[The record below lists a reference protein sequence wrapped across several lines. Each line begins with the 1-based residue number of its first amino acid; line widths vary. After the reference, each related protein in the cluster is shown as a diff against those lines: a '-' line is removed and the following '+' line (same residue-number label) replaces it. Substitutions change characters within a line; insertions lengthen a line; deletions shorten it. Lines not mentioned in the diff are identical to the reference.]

1 MPDANLDIVVRVR
14 GGQVAS
20 SEIKNVGKATEGVGK
35 ATEETN
41 KKTSGLSS
49 SLKGLA
55 AGIGVYKGYSFV
67 KDAVQETANLA
78 LATKA
83 LQRVTGLDSK
93 QAAGWVELAKQR
105 GIGAKQLNQGFITLN
120 KNIAAGA
127 NGSKASAL
135 AFQQLGL
142 DPMNLKVQD
151 AQTRMGMLADSF
163 KALPQGV
170 DKAALAQKLFGR
182 QAQSML
188 PILSSN
194 SKGLREHVTA
204 LGEESGMTGK
214 NRAETLKLVAMQRQ
228 WTSTMTAV
236 KVAVGTALIPLLTT
250 LAQVIGPIAQGFA
263 KLMQSSQ
270 GFRIAIVALG
280 TALLVF
286 GAIMAISMGGIP
298 ILAAAIT
305 AAVVGII
312 AGLVTLYQKCS
323 WFRAGV
329 QAVFHAAGAA
339 FTWLKQAAVNTFNWI
354 KANWPL
360 LVSIIGGPMAAAAVQ
375 VIKHWDTIKSAAQ
388 SVWNFLKGLGS
399 FISGVFTGAWNA
411 ASDAIGKVASA
422 ISDVVNAAGKISSL
436 PGKAFSFV
444 TKHLAEGGT
453 MSQGGLAVVGEK
465 GPELVHLPGGSTV
478 TPNSAL
484 RRGVA
489 GVGGAGSV
497 VVPVYL
503 DKRQIAYAMA
513 DFTADQQATR

>member
-1 MPDANLDIVVRVR
+1 MADANLDIVVRVR

-20 SEIKNVGKATEGVGK
+20 SEIKQVGDATKQVGT

-41 KKTSGLSS
+41 KKTSGLTS

-55 AGIGVYKGYSFV
+55 AGIGVYKAYSFV
-67 KDAVQETANLA
+67 KGAVTETSNLA
-78 LATKA
+78 LATKG
-83 LQRVTGLDSK
+83 LQRLTGLDTT
-93 QAAGWVELAKQR
+93 QAVGWVEMAKQR
-105 GIGAKQLNQGFITLN
+105 GIASKQLNQGFITLN
-120 KNIAAGA
+120 KSISAAAG
-127 NGSKASAL
+127 GSKASQT
-135 AFQQLGL
+135 AFQSLGL
-142 DPMNLKVQD
+142 DAASLQAQD

-163 KALPQGV
+163 KALPPGV

-188 PILSSN
+188 PILSQN
-194 SKGLREHVTA
+194 SKDLREHVTA

-214 NRAETLKLVAMQRQ
+214 SMGETMKMVAAQRQ
-228 WTSTMTAV
+228 WHSTMVALQ
-236 KVAVGTALIPLLTT
+236 VAVGTALVPLLTSLT
-250 LAQVIGPIAQGFA
+250 QVITPIAQGFA
-263 KLMQSSQ
+263 HLMNTSQ

-280 TALLVF
+280 AAVITF
-286 GAIMAISMGGIP
+286 GAIMAVSMGGIP

-305 AAVVGII
+305 AGVVGII
-312 AGLVTLYQKCS
+312 AGIVTLYNKCQ
-323 WFRAGV
+323 WFRTGV
-329 QAVFHAAGAA
+329 QRAWGAVVASFN
-339 FTWLKQAAVNTFNWI
+339 WLKQAAVNVFNWI

-360 LVSIIGGPMAAAAVQ
+360 LVSILGGPIGAAAAQMV
-375 VIKHWDTIKSAAQ
+375 KHWDSIKSAAQ

-399 FISGVFTGAWNA
+399 FISGTFTGAWNA

-484 RRGVA
+484 RGGV
-489 GVGGAGSV
+489 GVVGGAGSV

-503 DKRQIAYAMA
+503 DSRQIAYAMA
-513 DFTADQQATR
+513 DFTADQQASR